1 MKKYATRDR
10 LTGTIIDDFTS
21 IEAAQ
26 KAIERYEQEDR
37 DAESY
42 EPNYYEIAVYEDD
55 ETATTWQGR
64 ANKRTTKERLQ
75 DIRVKLGAISQRD
88 LAAYAGVP
96 LRTLTSWLNG
106 SRECPGYVIELIE
119 RIAEADVKALEE
131 DRPTSVM
138 ERWAVIDQEGMD
150 EWVTVCGSKADALQE
165 ASRQWKQWQDHKN
178 ISVFMVGLIHCQIID
193 PKPYTS
199 RFSWALME
207 DGISVDG
214 DIYEIAK
221 DYLAGE

>member
-10 LTGTIIDDFTS
+10 
-21 IEAAQ
+21 
-26 KAIERYEQEDR
+26 
-37 DAESY
+37 
-42 EPNYYEIAVYEDD
+42 
-55 ETATTWQGR
+55 ETTTTWQGR
-64 ANKRTTKERLQ
+64 ADKRTTKERLQ

-119 RIAEADVKALEE
+119 RIAEADAKALEE

-138 ERWAVIDQEGMD
+138 ERWAVISQEGMD
-150 EWVTVCGSKADALQE
+150 EWATVCGSKADALTE
-165 ASRQWKQWQDHKN
+165 ASRQWDHLTDTEKKAQ
-178 ISVFMVGLIHCQIID
+178 SVFMVGLIHCQIID